1 MEDMWLPLIF
11 IAYLV
16 VASGSGNDGKT
27 VADPTFVPR
36 YTLTAE
42 SKNKDLDLS
51 PDGDRQR
58 PPINEKGH
66 PTQKPWRRGEY
77 VYDGVY
83 TANWPAPSAPN
94 AMLGLLGPLL
104 APGLLLMGVNLGALL
119 YMLLGL
125 LGLAPPRSNRHATSD
140 DIYRRDRHNL
150 GDGKESAIYF

>member
-1 MEDMWLPLIF
+1 MEDMWLPIIF
-11 IAYLV
+11 IACLAA
-16 VASGSGNDGKT
+16 ASGSGNDGKS
-27 VADPTFVPR
+27 VAEPTFVPR

-58 PPINEKGH
+58 PPINENGN

-77 VYDGVY
+77 AYDSVY
-83 TANWPAPSAPN
+83 TANWPVPSAPN
-94 AMLGLLGPLL
+94 AMMGLLGPLL

-125 LGLAPPRSNRHATSD
+125 LGLAPSRSNRHATAD
-140 DIYRRDRHNL
+140 DIYRREVHNL
-150 GDGKESAIYF
+150 ADGKEAAIYF